1 MTQIANYAARSLLL
15 SVLWK
20 ERKLLDF
27 LVVNTLNYTK
37 QYWLQ
42 IVPLDIKGD
51 KGINDFENWLY
62 QRSGIIV
69 IPNIL
74 PKNWFKDKFCF
85 FHTQHNIAS
94 NERGGL
100 LFISAGLSNILPY
113 LSYHFTTINLY
124 SRHDV
129 YKRNKIFIT
138 FKYIR

>member
-1 MTQIANYAARSLLL
+1 MLQDHFYYLYYEKKENYLIFLLWTQY
-15 SVLWK
+15 
-20 ERKLLDF
+20 
-27 LVVNTLNYTK
+27 YTK

-51 KGINDFENWLY
+51 KGINDFENWLF
-62 QRSGIIV
+62 QRSGIII

-113 LSYHFTTINLY
+113 LSHILLQLTSLVGMMSINVINFL
-124 SRHDV
+124 
-129 YKRNKIFIT
+129 
-138 FKYIR
+138 